1 VSYPLAL
8 PSWDGEELAALQA
21 VIDSG
26 RFTMGDRVREL
37 EQRFADTVGSRFA
50 VMVNSG
56 SSANL
61 LMAAALRYRTSEPAA
76 PGDEIIVPAVGWA
89 TTYYPFAQLGFRLVL
104 VDVEPD
110 TYNLDPAALAAAIGP
125 RTRAVCVVHAL
136 GNPCALD
143 AITRVIAQANDD
155 GGRID
160 LLEDTCEALGAR
172 FAGKQ
177 CGSHGAMGTYS
188 FFFSHHISTMEGG
201 MVVTDDADLAET
213 LVCLRA
219 HGWTRDLPSGSKLA
233 GTLSDDPFDRQFR
246 FLLPGY
252 NVRPLELSAAVGL
265 VQVAKIERFVEQ
277 RRRNAAVARELL
289 APFAG
294 TFDLQRETAESSW
307 FGFGITITGVDR
319 RLVTRSLLA
328 SGIEHRPIITGNF
341 ARQPV
346 LAHLDHRVSG
356 PLSGADRIDRCGLFV
371 GNREHDLTAE
381 LTLLASTLEGATE
394 RRLAA

>member
-1 VSYPLAL
+1 MSYPLAL
-8 PSWDGEELAALQA
+8 PSWDGEELAALQS

-26 RFTMGDRVREL
+26 RFTMGERVREL
-37 EQRFADTVGSRFA
+37 EQRFATVVGSRFA

-61 LMAAALRYRTSEPAA
+61 LMAAALRYRTVGPAQ

-104 VDVEPD
+104 VDVDPA

-136 GNPCALD
+136 GNPCAID
-143 AITRVIAQANDD
+143 EIETVIERANGA

-160 LLEDTCEALGAR
+160 LLEDTCEALGAS

-177 CGSHGAMGTYS
+177 CGSHGVMGTYS

-213 LVCLRA
+213 LTCLRA
-219 HGWTRDLPSGSKLA
+219 HGWTRDLPPGSMLA
-233 GTLSDDPFDRQFR
+233 RGLSDDPFERQFR

-252 NVRPLELSAAVGL
+252 NVRPLELAAAVGL
-265 VQVAKIERFVEQ
+265 VQVEKLPRFIEQ
-277 RRRNAAVARELL
+277 RRENAATARRLL
-289 APFAG
+289 APLAG

-319 RLVTRSLLA
+319 RVVTRALLA
-328 SGIEHRPIITGNF
+328 RGIEHRPIITGNF

-346 LAHLDHRVSG
+346 LRHLDHRISG
-356 PLSGADRIDRCGLFV
+356 PLTGADHVDRCGLFV
-371 GNREHDLTAE
+371 GNREHDLSAE
-381 LTLLASTLEGATE
+381 LSLLAATLERLTE
-394 RRLAA
+394 ERLAA